1 MKINFT
7 TTERTSRLDAFTTG
21 CIDGLAFRYH
31 SFFHL
36 LERDEIKRD
45 FLSFESQTRM
55 NHLLLLE
62 ENEQFP
68 TDQTRK
74 ISELIRSQL
83 LVELNVHWD
92 LDNHYSPRIRFVLR
106 LDSSEV
112 ESTTLQRREEIKLG
126 LWYKN

>member
-1 MKINFT
+1 
-7 TTERTSRLDAFTTG
+7 
-21 CIDGLAFRYH
+21 
-31 SFFHL
+31 
-36 LERDEIKRD
+36 
-45 FLSFESQTRM
+45 
-55 NHLLLLE
+55 
-62 ENEQFP
+62 
-68 TDQTRK
+68 
-74 ISELIRSQL
+74 LIRSQL